1 MKQKVRDCFAE
12 GANHEFLQ
20 ISENKVFTFLK
31 SKGALHFTKSN
42 VQRSLLCRA
51 KQGNNQRSIIRKL
64 QKVNLHLYKVKIS
77 KYLFEDTI

>member
-42 VQRSLLCRA
+42 VQRSLLCFTFCGT
-51 KQGNNQRSIIRKL
+51 KC
-64 QKVNLHLYKVKIS
+64 IS
-77 KYLFEDTI
+77 KARQQSEINHPKTAES